1 MKIPESKSCVT
12 SVRATHRR
20 RRRRHLERQPRAS
33 HHVASF
39 VVVTVVAAMPEGTVF
54 FGNVPYDASE
64 STLHDVFS
72 EVGPVRELRLV
83 TDRDT
88 GKLKGYGFV
97 EYDDYATAMS
107 AIRNLNGREY
117 NGRQLRVDHADT
129 MGKSDGVDV
138 GVGAGAHAAHGTRM
152 SVVDGRGAM
161 YADVP
166 VGSAHAKYA
175 NQTGM
180 AGAFAGAAT
189 PTGAAMDLLTK
200 RVADLTPTQM
210 YEIMA
215 QMKQIQAT
223 DPAQARTLLIQ
234 NPQLTLALF
243 QAQLV
248 LGMVKPP
255 AGSAPMG
262 GVPAPVAPRAPAP
275 VHVMAA
281 AAQQPH
287 VVSQQAARPRAAAV
301 PPPPPARGVA
311 VPPPPAPPA
320 AQPADQQ
327 QALLRQVLAMT
338 PEQIAMLPPD
348 QRAQVEYL
356 RQLAQQQGMMV

>member
-1 MKIPESKSCVT
+1 
-12 SVRATHRR
+12 
-20 RRRRHLERQPRAS
+20 
-33 HHVASF
+33 
-39 VVVTVVAAMPEGTVF
+39 MPEGTVF

-129 MGKSDGVDV
+129 MGKSDAGDGS
-138 GVGAGAHAAHGTRM
+138 GVGAGAHAG
-152 SVVDGRGAM
+152 VVDERGVM

-166 VGSAHAKYA
+166 VGAAHAKYA

-180 AGAFAGAAT
+180 SGAFANAAT
-189 PTGAAMDLLTK
+189 PSGAAMDLLTK

-255 AGSAPMG
+255 MGGAPVG

-281 AAQQPH
+281 AQQPH
-287 VVSQQAARPRAAAV
+287 MVSQQASRPRAAVV
-301 PPPPPARGVA
+301 PPPPPTRGVA

-327 QALLRQVLAMT
+327 QALLRQVLSMT
-338 PEQIAMLPPD
+338 PDQIAMLPPD

-356 RQLAQQQGMMV
+356 RQLAQQQGMMA